1 MCAAEALEQLA
12 RCKRPRVVV
21 GDGALSQLG
30 ELCGELGVSR
40 ALLVSDRGLVNA
52 GHTQRAEEFLSSA
65 GIDVTI
71 FTEVV
76 PNPTESHVQACA
88 QAASSSGA
96 ELLVAIGGG
105 SAMDTAKGATF
116 LLAGG
121 GQMEDYWGR
130 GKGRGDFLPLVLV
143 PTTAGTGSETQSF
156 ALITRARDGRKMACG
171 DEGAV
176 ASIVILDP
184 ELTAS
189 TPPEVAAHAGLD
201 CLTHA
206 VETAVTSCANPQS
219 LRLSH
224 LAFQLVCSSFSE
236 ALQTNAI
243 GARRNMLMAASLAGL
258 AIESSMLG
266 AAHALANPLTAQK
279 GLNHGRAV
287 STMLPHVVRFNAQDP
302 VAAAGYEEL
311 CRVAGIEGGAEGLAS
326 RIEAWLDEAG
336 IPRSLGAA
344 GIVDSDLGALAEAA
358 SQEWTGGFNPRPV
371 DASSLQGILRSA
383 L

>member
-1 MCAAEALEQLA
+1 MCATEVLERLA
-12 RCKRPRVVV
+12 RCERPRVVV
-21 GDGALSQLG
+21 GDGILSRLG

-40 ALLVSDRGLVNA
+40 ALLVSDRGLVDA
-52 GHTQRAEEFLSSA
+52 GHTQRAEEALASA
-65 GIDVTI
+65 GIEAALFSSVS
-71 FTEVV
+71 
-76 PNPTESHVQACA
+76 PNPNESHVQACA
-88 QAASSSGA
+88 LAADEAGVDF
-96 ELLVAIGGG
+96 LVGLGGG

-130 GKGRGDFLPLVLV
+130 GKGRGEFLPLVMV

-156 ALITRARDGRKMACG
+156 ALITRERDGRKMACG
-171 DEGAV
+171 DERAI
-176 ASIVILDP
+176 ARIVLLDP

-189 TPPEVAAHAGLD
+189 VPPEVAAHAGLD

-206 VETAVTSCANPQS
+206 VETAVTSCANPES
-219 LRLSH
+219 LQLSH

-236 ALQTNAI
+236 ALMTNAL

-266 AAHALANPLTAQK
+266 AAHALANPLTARK
-279 GLNHGRAV
+279 GLIHGRAV

-302 VAAAGYEEL
+302 GAAAGYEEL

-326 RIEAWLDEAG
+326 RVEAWLDEAG

-344 GIVDSDLGALAEAA
+344 GVVDSDLGPLAEAA

-371 DASSLQGILRSA
+371 DTASLQEILRSA

>member
-1 MCAAEALEQLA
+1 MCAAETLERLA
-12 RCKRPRVVV
+12 RCERPRVVV
-21 GDGALSQLG
+21 GDGVLSRLG
-30 ELCGELGVSR
+30 ELCGELGASR
-40 ALLVSDRGLVNA
+40 ALLVTDRGLVDA
-52 GHTQRAEEFLSSA
+52 GHAPRAEEALSSA
-65 GIDVTI
+65 GIEVTV
-71 FTEVV
+71 FTEVGS
-76 PNPTESHVQACA
+76 NPTESHVHACA
-88 QAASSSGA
+88 QAASNAGVD
-96 ELLVAIGGG
+96 LLVALGGG

-130 GKGRGDFLPLVLV
+130 GKGRGEFLPLVMV

-156 ALITRARDGRKMACG
+156 ALITRERDGRKMACG
-171 DEGAV
+171 DERAI
-176 ASIVILDP
+176 ARIVLLDP

-189 TPPEVAAHAGLD
+189 VPPAVAAHAGLD

-219 LRLSH
+219 LQLSH

-236 ALQTNAI
+236 ELRTGALD
-243 GARRNMLMAASLAGL
+243 ARRNMLMAASLAGL
-258 AIESSMLG
+258 AIEGSMLG
-266 AAHALANPLTAQK
+266 AAHALANPLTARV

-287 STMLPHVVRFNAQDP
+287 ATMLPHVVRFNAQDP
-302 VAAAGYEEL
+302 GAASGYEDLCRAAA
-311 CRVAGIEGGAEGLAS
+311 IEGGAEGLAG

-336 IPRSLGAA
+336 VPRDLGAA
-344 GIVDSDLGALAEAA
+344 GIVDADLGPLAEAA

-371 DASSLQGILRSA
+371 DTASLQEILRSA